1 MSTIVTRAGKGLAL
15 THNEVDAN
23 FVNLNSD
30 KLQSGDTAAALTITS
45 ATINGGTITGT
56 ALNGTLGAT
65 TPAAVSATTGTFSGV
80 VGTAATG
87 AIITPVGTTG
97 QRPAAASGMLRL
109 NSTTQAFEGYNG
121 SAWGSIGGGATGA
134 GGDTVFNENSL
145 VVTTSYTLTTGK
157 SAMSVGAITINSG
170 VTVTVPSGARWV
182 IL

>member
-1 MSTIVTRAGKGLAL
+1 
-15 THNEVDAN
+15 
-23 FVNLNSD
+23 
-30 KLQSGDTAAALTITS
+30 
-45 ATINGGTITGT
+45 
-56 ALNGTLGAT
+56 
-65 TPAAVSATTGTFSGV
+65 
-80 VGTAATG
+80 
-87 AIITPVGTTG
+87 
-97 QRPAAASGMLRL
+97 MLRL

-170 VTVTVPSGARWV
+170 VSVTVPSGARWV